1 MENWLNCTWIAF
13 ELTSRLLHL
22 HVLQKDLQN
31 LHLKS
36 HPHEVLNNRK

>member
-31 LHLKS
+31 LHLKKAT
-36 HPHEVLNNRK
+36 HMKC